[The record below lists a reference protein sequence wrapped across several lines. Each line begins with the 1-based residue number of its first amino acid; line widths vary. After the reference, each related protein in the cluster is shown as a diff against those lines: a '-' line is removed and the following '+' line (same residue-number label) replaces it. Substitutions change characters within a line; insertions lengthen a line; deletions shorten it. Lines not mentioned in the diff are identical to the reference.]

1 LFLSVW
7 HRPRFDAQS
16 FSRTGAAGSIMDP
29 VTTTKAATG
38 PIRRETLQHS
48 AVAELRAMILGGE
61 LPPGSRVP
69 EVQLCE
75 QLGVSRTP
83 LREALR
89 ILASENLVELRPHR
103 GAVVTPIDPNGIAAI
118 FEVMEALESLAAT
131 LACRKGTD
139 AEFAELD
146 ALHGQ
151 LVAQFQA
158 GNRTAYSTV
167 NRRIHA
173 VIVAMA
179 RNPALETTHAGFAAQ
194 ILRARSLANY
204 DAGRWQE
211 SLNEHEGFMAALR
224 RRDAAAAGALL
235 AEHSRRTADA
245 VLRALRGGEAA
256 TGPA

>member
-1 LFLSVW
+1 
-7 HRPRFDAQS
+7 
-16 FSRTGAAGSIMDP
+16 MD
-29 VTTTKAATG
+29 TANATKAAIG

-48 AVAELRAMILGGE
+48 AVAELRAMILAGE

-69 EVQLCE
+69 EMQLCE

-103 GAVVTPIDPNGIAAI
+103 GAVVTPIDPNEIAAI
-118 FEVMEALESLAAT
+118 FEVMEALESLAAD
-131 LACRKGTD
+131 LACRKGTE

-146 ALHGQ
+146 ALHDQ
-151 LVAQFQA
+151 LVAHFQN
-158 GNRTAYSTV
+158 GNRLAYSTV

-179 RNPALETTHAGFAAQ
+179 RNPALETTYAGFAAQ

-204 DAGRWQE
+204 DADRWQE
-211 SLNEHEGFMAALR
+211 SLTEHEGFMTALR

-235 AEHSRRTADA
+235 AEHSRQTAKA
-245 VLRALRGGEAA
+245 VLRALRGNGACGGSGDAA
-256 TGPA
+256 SGPA